1 MADIIHLNPEEG
13 QARQALGRLLTAY
26 HRQTEMEKASHG
38 VGALPAGGSLPAR
51 YQREIDSP
59 FEAFAGSRLVVAKQ
73 GGETVGM
80 VVLSPAGPGIKEV
93 KRLWV
98 EPSAR
103 GAGVGA
109 ALLQAALHA
118 AGLSGTEAVRLTVW
132 EWRHSA
138 LRSYLRCG
146 FRTVPSWEDRA
157 GLHCLELRLAEDSD

>member
-1 MADIIHLNPEEG
+1 MADIIHLNPQEG

-38 VGALPAGGSLPAR
+38 VLALQAGDSLPAR

-59 FEAFAGSRLVVAKQ
+59 FEVFAGSRFMVAKQ
-73 GGETVGM
+73 GGEPVGM

-98 EPSAR
+98 DPSAR

-118 AGLSGTEAVRLTVW
+118 ARLSGTEAVRLTVW

-157 GLHCLELRLAEDSD
+157 GLHCLELRLAEDSE